1 MVKIFL
7 AVLAFAVIA
16 QTCGLGEY
24 GRHPNALLLPGPGR
38 ARKVVRRQVPAKLV
52 RTGAR
57 P

>member
-38 ARKVVRRQVPAKLV
+38 ARKAVRRQVPAKLV